1 MSVVCWFNK
10 ISTVKRTFFL
20 FTVFLTISNYAQHA
34 CYSFIY
40 DIIRKDTIQVSDADT
55 FKFSLP
61 FQYTTRFKYMY
72 DFPYIIAIP
81 QKFANGNYMV
91 STIPISTNSMIDT
104 IIYRITDQT
113 WYNKLKDAFYYDCF
127 NKKKLSNEL
136 IKKKTGKYV
145 ELVNQ
150 FKVYI
155 DAKLPHEIIYP
166 AFSFLSDE
174 LKNAGGQRKIE
185 SVFLTI
191 QLVSYQTTTCLDES
205 LKNKINQIFSR
216 LNSSEKYQARCLETS
231 IFDFKKLIS
240 IKN

>member
-1 MSVVCWFNK
+1 MSVIYKLNK
-10 ISTVKRTFFL
+10 ILTVRRTFFL
-20 FTVFLTISNYAQHA
+20 LTVMLTINNYAQHS
-34 CYSFIY
+34 CYSYIY
-40 DIIRKDTIQVSDADT
+40 DVIRKDTIDLSDADT

-61 FQYTTRFKYMY
+61 FQYALKSKYIY

-81 QKFANGNYMV
+81 QKFPNGNYMF
-91 STIPISTNSMIDT
+91 STFPFSWNFTADT
-104 IIYRITDQT
+104 IIYRITDQVG
-113 WYNKLKDAFYYDCF
+113 YYKVKDAFFYDCY
-127 NKKKLSNEL
+127 NKKKLFNEL

-150 FKVYI
+150 FKVYF

-166 AFSFLSDE
+166 AFSFLSNE
-174 LKNAGGQRKIE
+174 LKNTGGQRKIE
-185 SVFLTI
+185 SCFLTI
-191 QLVSYQTTTCLDES
+191 QLVSYQTTACLDES

-216 LNSSEKYQARCLETS
+216 LGSNQKYQARCLETS